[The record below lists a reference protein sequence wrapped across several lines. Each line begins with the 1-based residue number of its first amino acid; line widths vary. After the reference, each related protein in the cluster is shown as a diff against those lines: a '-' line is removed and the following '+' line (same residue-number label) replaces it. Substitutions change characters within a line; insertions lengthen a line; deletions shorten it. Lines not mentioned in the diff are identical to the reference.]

1 MSDITAPVLVTSAA
15 GHVGGVGRRV
25 VTMLRELGVPV
36 RAAVRQEDER
46 TAQLHA
52 LGAEVVV
59 ADLTKME
66 EVFPI
71 VQGCRRI
78 YFSMSLTPQY
88 VEATTVMAMAA
99 RAAGNVELIVNM
111 SQLPVSFTSPT
122 EVAESP
128 QQRLH
133 YLSEEVL
140 NWCGVPVTHL
150 RPTLF
155 HQIPLLWGLSAAS
168 IQKTGKISLPFGRG
182 RSSPIDSNDVAEVTV
197 KCLLDPAKYQG
208 RVLELTGSSSID
220 MDALAAEYAA
230 ALGRPIEYEDVP
242 LDAFYE
248 GVLQKLGIPEHTA
261 KHLRTVCA
269 FFAAGKFDWSTKT
282 VEEILG
288 RPASSMYDTLKDA
301 RNGFPIPPKTS

>member
-1 MSDITAPVLVTSAA
+1 MTDITAPVLITSAA
-15 GHVGGVGRRV
+15 GQVGGVGRRV

-36 RAAVRQEDER
+36 RAVVRQEDER
-46 TAQLHA
+46 SARLRA

-88 VEATTVMAMAA
+88 VEATTVMAAAA
-99 RAAGNVELIVNM
+99 RAAGDVELIVNM
-111 SQLPVSFTSPT
+111 SQLNVSFTSPT
-122 EVAESP
+122 KVTESP
-128 QQRLH
+128 QQRAH
-133 YLSEEVL
+133 YLSEEIL

-155 HQIPLLWGLSAAS
+155 HQIPLLWDITAAT
-168 IQKTGKISLPFGRG
+168 IQSTGKIRLPFGRG
-182 RSSPIDSNDVAEVTV
+182 RSAPIDSNDVAAVTV
-197 KCLLDPAKYQG
+197 KVLLDPAKYQG
-208 RVLELTGSSSID
+208 QVLELTGPHSTD
-220 MDALAAEYAA
+220 MDALAGEYAA
-230 ALGRPIEYEDVP
+230 ALGRHVEYEDVP

-248 GVLQKLGIPEHTA
+248 EVLLKLGISAHIS
-261 KHLRTVCA
+261 KHLHTLGSLY
-269 FFAAGKFDWSTKT
+269 AADSFDFSSKT

-288 RPASSMYDTLKDA
+288 RPAASMYDTLKDV
-301 RNGFPIPPKTS
+301 RSGFPIPPKTS